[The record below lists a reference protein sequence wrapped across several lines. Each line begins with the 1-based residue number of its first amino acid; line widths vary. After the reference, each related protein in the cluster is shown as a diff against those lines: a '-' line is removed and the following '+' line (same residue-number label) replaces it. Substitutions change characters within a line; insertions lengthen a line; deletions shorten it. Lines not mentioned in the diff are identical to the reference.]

1 MFSLDWVGLYSTD
14 TPISPDENVAVLASH
29 FGFYSLNGARIVYV
43 IEETDRFGFAYGTL
57 TDHGEI
63 GEERFLVNLDAESG
77 DVSYDIYAFS
87 RPGLFARLGYPLSRN
102 LQKRFAQ
109 DSMNAMRSAVPGGT
123 AVLE

>member
-1 MFSLDWVGLYSTD
+1 M
-14 TPISPDENVAVLASH
+14 
-29 FGFYSLNGARIVYV
+29 